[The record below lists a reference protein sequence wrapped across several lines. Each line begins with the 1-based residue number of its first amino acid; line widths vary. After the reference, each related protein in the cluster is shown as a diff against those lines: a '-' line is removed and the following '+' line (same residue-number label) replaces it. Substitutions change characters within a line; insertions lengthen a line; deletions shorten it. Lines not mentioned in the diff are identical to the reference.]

1 MLLVPISDFSFY
13 RDSRSNLILA
23 LTPYPFR
30 AAGSTLLRQAF
41 NVRCHQAN
49 TPGVTEDRMP
59 IVNYPAEIATTGP
72 THKLYIG
79 PLLLNLN
86 NPRLFLFD
94 TKRSI
99 DDNT

>member
-1 MLLVPISDFSFY
+1 MNHYGMI
-13 RDSRSNLILA
+13 
-23 LTPYPFR
+23 PYPFR
-30 AAGSTLLRQAF
+30 AAGSALLRQAVK
-41 NVRCHQAN
+41 VRCHQAN

-59 IVNYPAEIATTGP
+59 IVNYPVEVATTGF
-72 THKLYIG
+72 TYTLYIG

-99 DDNT
+99 DDNTRLDIKQALC